1 MESDNLIMMTLRN
14 STLTEELRG
23 FEVEQLAS
31 AIELREYKAGERIID
46 PQNAELKC
54 ALLVLCSGGIEA
66 NTIAEGEKVTR
77 SITEPGDLA
86 NIIGFVGGNVME
98 VTATTV
104 AKEDSSI
111 LVMERAR
118 FESLINT
125 NPAIVYY
132 VMRGITRYVHGIV
145 RSINTHSI
153 EMSNYIHKTGGR
165 Y

>member
-1 MESDNLIMMTLRN
+1 MESNNLIMMTLRN

-31 AIELREYKAGERIID
+31 AIELREYKTGEQIIS
-46 PQNAELKC
+46 PENPELKC
-54 ALLVLCSGGIEA
+54 ALLILCSGEIEA
-66 NTIAEGEKVTR
+66 NTKAEGEKVTR
-77 SITEPGDLA
+77 TIREPGDLA
-86 NIIGFVGGNVME
+86 NIIGFSGGNIME
-98 VTATTV
+98 VTAITV
-104 AKEDSSI
+104 AKKDSTV

-125 NPAIVYY
+125 HPSVVYY

-145 RSINTHSI
+145 RSINTESI
-153 EMSNYIHKTGGR
+153 EMSNYLHKTGGR

>member
-1 MESDNLIMMTLRN
+1 MESDNLILMTLRN
-14 STLTEELRG
+14 TTLTEELRD
-23 FEVEQLAS
+23 FEVEQLANT
-31 AIELREYKAGERIID
+31 IELREFKAGEQIISA
-46 PQNAELKC
+46 QNPELKC
-54 ALLVLCSGGIEA
+54 ALLILCSGEIEA
-66 NTIAEGEKVTR
+66 NTKAEGEKVTR
-77 SITEPGDLA
+77 TIKEPGDLA

-104 AKEDSSI
+104 AKEDTLL
-111 LVMERAR
+111 LVMERVR

-145 RSINTHSI
+145 RSINTQSV

>member
-1 MESDNLIMMTLRN
+1 MELNNLIMMTLRN

-31 AIELREYKAGERIID
+31 VIELHEYKAGEQIISSQN
-46 PQNAELKC
+46 PQFKC
-54 ALLVLCSGGIEA
+54 ALLILCSGEIEA
-66 NTIAEGEKVTR
+66 NTKAEGEKVSR
-77 SITEPGDLA
+77 MINEPGDLA
-86 NIIGFVGGNVME
+86 NIIGFSGGNLIE

-104 AKEDSSI
+104 AKEDSVV

-125 NPAIVYY
+125 HPSVVYY

-145 RSINTHSI
+145 RSINTESV

>member
-23 FEVEQLAS
+23 FEAEQLAS
-31 AIELREYKAGERIID
+31 VVELREYKAGEQIIS
-46 PQNAELKC
+46 PQKPELKC
-54 ALLVLCSGGIEA
+54 ALLILCSGGIEA
-66 NTIAEGEKVTR
+66 NTVAEGEKVTR

-86 NIIGFVGGNVME
+86 NIIGFVGGNIME

-104 AKEDSSI
+104 AKEDSNV
-111 LVMERAR
+111 LVIERTR

-125 NPAIVYY
+125 NPAVVYY
-132 VMRGITRYVHGIV
+132 VMRGVTRYVHGIV
-145 RSINTHSI
+145 RSINTQSV
-153 EMSNYIHKTGGR
+153 EMSNYIHKVGGR